1 MRIVPFVLLML
12 FIALPVQAETGKF
25 VYDQKF
31 IGQVTAKASRIKVA
45 VSRFD
50 VDLAIP
56 GSFFNP
62 IKEESK
68 PVAGKE
74 ISIKIEDARAA
85 AEAEL
90 KKADRKSDADLLV
103 GLLVDKLR
111 KSEAFDVVER
121 QDVNELVREINF
133 QNSDW
138 AKKDIVNKLG
148 NISGV
153 QYIVTG
159 KLLMNKD
166 GHRISSGRYTLSLRI
181 YNVST
186 GEILASSTGQ
196 QDYLEGAVDEAV
208 DQLAKDLH
216 AEAWTCKVVKVEGEK
231 VLINAGFAEGIKKGD
246 VFSIIRLGEELKD
259 PNTHKTLG
267 VVKNEIAKVRV
278 EDILENNLS
287 RAKILNKKEEI
298 IVGDIVS
305 AKALEQKF
313 DETEKWHEIYGAS
326 SSEKKLSTGPVKL
339 EKMSLHKMS
348 SSDSSLAS
356 DIAAR
361 FSKSMVLI
369 ETGTARGSGFIIT
382 ADGFILT
389 NSHVVGGQKTVTVK
403 MIEENKVYSNVEVV
417 KDNTIRD
424 MALLKIKEAGSFS
437 PVVLGDS
444 DQVQIGERVVVIGNP
459 LGVLENTVSDGLV
472 SAVRE
477 NNGTKMLQISAPIS
491 HGSSGGAM
499 FNARGEVVGITTSGA
514 NEGQNLNFAV
524 AINYAKEELI
534 K

>member
-1 MRIVPFVLLML
+1 
-12 FIALPVQAETGKF
+12 
-25 VYDQKF
+25 
-31 IGQVTAKASRIKVA
+31 
-45 VSRFD
+45 
-50 VDLAIP
+50 
-56 GSFFNP
+56 
-62 IKEESK
+62 
-68 PVAGKE
+68 
-74 ISIKIEDARAA
+74 
-85 AEAEL
+85 
-90 KKADRKSDADLLV
+90 
-103 GLLVDKLR
+103 
-111 KSEAFDVVER
+111 
-121 QDVNELVREINF
+121 
-133 QNSDW
+133 
-138 AKKDIVNKLG
+138 
-148 NISGV
+148 
-153 QYIVTG
+153 
-159 KLLMNKD
+159 
-166 GHRISSGRYTLSLRI
+166 
-181 YNVST
+181 
-186 GEILASSTGQ
+186 LASSTGQ
-196 QDYLEGAVDEAV
+196 QDDLEGAVDEAV
-208 DQLAKDLH
+208 EQLAKDLH

-259 PNTHKTLG
+259 PNTHEILG

-287 RAKILNKKEEI
+287 RAKILNKKEGI

-305 AKALEQKF
+305 AKALERKF
-313 DETEKWHEIYGAS
+313 DETEKWHEIYGGS
-326 SSEKKLSTGPVKL
+326 SSEKKSSTGLVKL

-472 SAVRE
+472 SAVRDS
-477 NNGTKMLQISAPIS
+477 NGTKMLQISAPIS

-514 NEGQNLNFAV
+514 DEGQNLNFAV